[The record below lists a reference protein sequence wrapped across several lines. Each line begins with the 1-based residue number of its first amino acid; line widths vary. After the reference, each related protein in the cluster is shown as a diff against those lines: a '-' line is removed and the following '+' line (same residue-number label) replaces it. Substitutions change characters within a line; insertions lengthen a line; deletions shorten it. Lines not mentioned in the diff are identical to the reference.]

1 MRRLLIVALA
11 CLACAAVGARTGA
24 VRTTTTCD
32 AASPYDNLPDDAA
45 LQACLDAYDAVLL
58 QPDRGPGYV
67 GYLLASTLKIKRAG
81 VLLTSAAIP
90 AKATILAA
98 PGLDSSMLRAAA
110 VSRRTRTASPGCGP
124 TASPSSSAST
134 RRSATTISGTTRTSI
149 SA

>member
-11 CLACAAVGARTGA
+11 CLACAAVGARTGT

-67 GYLLASTLKIKRAG
+67 GYLVAAADQAFRGWAKGHAFELYGEALACADPADTALIKRLRQRQG
-81 VLLTSAAIP
+81 
-90 AKATILAA
+90 LAWQA
-98 PGLDSSMLRAAA
+98 HLHVPDARALKK
-110 VSRRTRTASPGCGP
+110 PEP
-124 TASPSSSAST
+124 EPS
-134 RRSATTISGTTRTSI
+134 
-149 SA
+149 